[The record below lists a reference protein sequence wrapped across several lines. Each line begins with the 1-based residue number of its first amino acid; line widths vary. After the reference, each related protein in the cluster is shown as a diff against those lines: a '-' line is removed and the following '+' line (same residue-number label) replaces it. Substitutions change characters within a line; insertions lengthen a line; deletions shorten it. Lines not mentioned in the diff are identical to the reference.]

1 MKFRF
6 LTKITIAFVFIICFA
21 NKLSA
26 QNKYS
31 NKQQSENKINTNVQ
45 VVDKQTKK
53 AIRDTLFLQYFK
65 KYKNELMDYGAHH
78 LVVDSSNG
86 SIKLRYFD
94 ANNEP
99 SFAPETIIPAYK
111 DFIEGDL
118 NNDSC
123 NDLIVSVY
131 YNQGS
136 RPRLDIY
143 CYITKNKKLQ
153 YFEKH
158 TIHSLGICGTISDT
172 TGRFFPAKI
181 ENGKLVGETQCL
193 KAGDPGCCPSLEL
206 ITYFKFEDGFKFV
219 RQEPKKKTK

>member
-1 MKFRF
+1 
-6 LTKITIAFVFIICFA
+6 
-21 NKLSA
+21 
-26 QNKYS
+26 
-31 NKQQSENKINTNVQ
+31 VQ
-45 VVDKQTKK
+45 VVGKQTKK
-53 AIRDTLFLQYFK
+53 AIRDTLFLQYYK
-65 KYKNELMDYGAHH
+65 KYKNELNEYGAHH
-78 LVVDSSNG
+78 LVIDSSEG

-99 SFAPETIIPAYK
+99 SYAPETIIPAYK

-118 NNDSC
+118 NNDSY

-158 TIHSLGICGTISDT
+158 TIHSLGICGKITDT
-172 TGRFFPAKI
+172 VGRFFPAKI

-193 KAGDPGCCPSLEL
+193 QSGDPGCCPSLEL
-206 ITYFKFEDGFKFV
+206 TTYFKFEDGFKFV
-219 RQEPKKKTK
+219 RQEPKRKIK